1 MSSEANGNGNGTDGG
16 VTEDPLEKR
25 PERDQGDTAVP
36 QEGDV
41 AQAPQTVE
49 EDFRPPS

>member
-1 MSSEANGNGNGTDGG
+1 MNDDSKNGNTAGS
-16 VTEDPLEKR
+16 EDPLEKR

-41 AQAPQTVE
+41 AQQPQTVD

>member
-1 MSSEANGNGNGTDGG
+1 MRNDTNNGNNRDTQ
-16 VTEDPLEKR
+16 DPLEKR

-41 AQAPQTVE
+41 AQQPQTVD
-49 EDFRPPS
+49 EDFTPPS

>member
-1 MSSEANGNGNGTDGG
+1 MNDYSNKGKNADS
-16 VTEDPLEKR
+16 EDPLEKR

-36 QEGDV
+36 QEADV
-41 AQAPQTVE
+41 AQQPQTVD